1 MATGRIH
8 VDERCL
14 DKLVATEPREDSLGM
29 DLFSRME
36 MGWGIEGLKEE
47 REGVE
52 IGLNSM

>member
-14 DKLVATEPREDSLGM
+14 DKLVATEPPEDSLGM